1 LNLWPYFSATCFKG
15 WGDGEGEFYSVYRRI
30 FDQIAR
36 DEVEHRQRDASE
48 LTINSNS
55 AASYSSTPPS
65 FGTSRSAWPDV
76 QRFYT
81 WWQQFVSQRDF
92 SWADRYQL
100 NKAPNRKVR
109 RLMEKENK
117 KERERQRKIYNELVR
132 VRCRD

>member
-1 LNLWPYFSATCFKG
+1 M
-15 WGDGEGEFYSVYRRI
+15 YRRI